1 MVELG
6 SQKKKIKFKLLIY
19 YIKIMHIKYSF
30 ATLVILLLIP
40 LSKVNS
46 NPIGKSLSCYPALK
60 ENLNF
65 KNYKGIKFETEK
77 SVRVVTLKM
86 KNNKLKVVSKLTPY
100 KINKKNIFFK
110 IKFIWYG
117 NIFFEEFKLNR
128 ENLNLINTS
137 KNKVRQLRCDIID
150 GDFMVEMNSNKENY
164 QRFYEQKVGKKNNK
178 F

>member
-1 MVELG
+1 
-6 SQKKKIKFKLLIY
+6 
-19 YIKIMHIKYSF
+19 MHIKYSF

-117 NIFFEEFKLNR
+117 NIFFEEFNLNR
-128 ENLNLINTS
+128 DNLNLTNTS
-137 KNKVRQLRCDIID
+137 KNQVRQLKCKIIYS
-150 GDFMVEMNSNKENY
+150 DFMAEMNKDKEKY
-164 QRFYEQKVGKKNNK
+164 QSIFQQGVGEKINS